1 MNKLKQKKGQS
12 YLAYAVLIAVVVA
25 VFLGMKVFV
34 GRALQERFRQSADAI
49 GQGEQYEPGVTRVG
63 DSDSSNPCPA
73 AIAQVMDLDA
83 KIQNLIAT
91 QNTTMRAITEIQ
103 TALVD
108 EEVGSPRSVFLE
120 KQLNDAN
127 RELQSLRQEETNRRN
142 EVENIEQAFPQCF

>member
-34 GRALQERFRQSADAI
+34 GRALQEKFRQSADSI

-63 DSDSSNPCPA
+63 DSDSANPCPA

-83 KIQNLIAT
+83 KIQNLVAT
-91 QNTTMRAITEIQ
+91 QNTTIRTITELQ

-120 KQLNDAN
+120 KQLIDTN
-127 RELQSLRQEETNRRN
+127 RELQSLRQEEANRRN
-142 EVENIEQAFPQCF
+142 EIENIEQAFPQCF